1 MADAS
6 VNKFETTVLPALQ
19 LAQDELIS
27 AGMESSQAN
36 EAFRELRMC
45 LSSVSKKAFWKC
57 STKTQARALG
67 SISHADKYFNKM
79 V

>member
-27 AGMESSQAN
+27 AGMESSPTN
-36 EAFRELRMC
+36 EAFCELTQLDPDIRAQSTP
-45 LSSVSKKAFWKC
+45 LSPE
-57 STKTQARALG
+57 
-67 SISHADKYFNKM
+67 KM
-79 V
+79 ASPNENPHMSQ